1 MSLQHNRIERYVP
14 LDYTKLNDAKNRYGE
29 YHKIVGVNE
38 DGSWKKELYEDTFYK
53 VHELSTHTSQ
63 KSYNKRAYVV
73 WTPKGWY
80 LFSYGTLVAV
90 AFGSRNIFIKKGYL
104 GNAYRTTTKH
114 IKSFVAWCTTV
125 GACDEDRLDMST
137 TKELIENYDSLSGH
151 IIGAYNDDDY
161 KAFVYDK
168 EIFEVWESERDR

>member
-14 LDYTKLNDAKNRYGE
+14 LDYTKLNNANSRYGE

-38 DGSWKKELYEDTFYK
+38 DGSWKTEVYDDPFYK
-53 VHELSTHTSQ
+53 VHELATHTNQ

-114 IKSFVAWCTTV
+114 IKSFVAWCTNED
-125 GACDEDRLDMST
+125 AYFCDKLKMPT
-137 TKELIENYDSLSGH
+137 TKDLLENYDNLSGH
-151 IIGAYNDDDY
+151 TIGAYPDDDY
-161 KAFVYDK
+161 KAFCYDM
-168 EIFEVWESERDR
+168 EILEIWESERDR